1 MKEAFLASPL
11 RNLFAGLLFMAGVGA
26 VATFAYVA
34 EGWSLSDAL
43 YMVVLTVYSVGYG
56 EVEPVNTPEL
66 RAITAALIVA
76 GCTGMIF
83 LTGSLFQL
91 IAASQIQQV
100 FGSRRMQKDIDKLSA
115 HVIVCGFGRIGQMLC
130 RQLRGAHR
138 PFVVIDHAEE
148 RISAARNIGYPFIH
162 GDATD
167 EDTLRQA
174 GVGRAR
180 ALATVLRED
189 AANVFITLTARSLN
203 RELQIIA
210 RGELPST
217 ENKLIQAGA
226 DRVVLP
232 ARIGAER
239 VAELLLDRD
248 AGAMFSKAAGQPADV
263 APTLKNLG
271 LELETATVES
281 GSAAAGQS
289 IAEIERLSQ
298 GALLIVALER
308 ANGEILRQPGA
319 ETRAAPG
326 DGLAFL
332 RRPERAATIEAL
344 FHA

>member
-1 MKEAFLASPL
+1 MKEPLLASPL
-11 RNLFAGLLFMAGVGA
+11 RNLFAGLLFMAAVGLI
-26 VATFAYVA
+26 ATIAYVA
-34 EGWSLSDAL
+34 EGWSLSDSL

-56 EVEPVNTPEL
+56 EVQPVNTPEL

-100 FGSRRMQKDIDKLSA
+100 LGSRRMQKDIDRLA
-115 HVIVCGFGRIGQMLC
+115 GHVIVCGFGRIGQMLC
-130 RQLRGAHR
+130 HQLRGAHR
-138 PFVVIDHAEE
+138 GFVVIDHAEE

-203 RELQIIA
+203 RDLQIIA

-217 ENKLIQAGA
+217 ENKLLQAGA

-239 VAELLLDRD
+239 VAELLLHRD
-248 AGAMFSKAAGQPADV
+248 AEPIFPQAAEDS
-263 APTLKNLG
+263 APDLNTLG
-271 LELETATVES
+271 LELENVTVEA
-281 GSAAAGQS
+281 GAAAAERT
-289 IAEIERLSQ
+289 IAEIERLGQ
-298 GALLIVALER
+298 GALLVVALER
-308 ANGEILRQPGA
+308 ANGETLRQPGPEA
-319 ETRAAPG
+319 LVSAG
-326 DGLAFL
+326 DGLAVL
-332 RRPERAATIEAL
+332 RRPGRAATVAAL
-344 FHA
+344 FQS